1 MYSIPT
7 LAISGIIFICIIF
20 FYLTGVWVSRLQK
33 KNNPDAKAEGVG
45 PFEGA
50 LLGLLALLLSFTFNM
65 SASRYDTRRALLIQE
80 SIYISTVLSCADLYP
95 DSSRREF
102 RKDLQQYIEAR
113 ILYYNAGTIDEVKI
127 ARTLHDA
134 AKISNRI
141 WQRAAHLS
149 KESSAAVPYNLMLS
163 ALNDMTGV
171 VTNRDAARLA
181 RVPEPIIWLLFI
193 LTFLGSLII
202 GYSKKEKKND
212 WVVLSIY
219 SLMTVITIYIIIDL
233 DRPQRG
239 IIKTDTAHH
248 KIVTLRNLFK
258 E

>member
-1 MYSIPT
+1 MYSIPA
-7 LAISGIIFICIIF
+7 LAISGVIFICIIL
-20 FYLTGVWVSRLQK
+20 FYLTGVWVGRYQR

-65 SASRYDTRRALLIQE
+65 SASRYDTRRALIIQE
-80 SIYISTVLSCADLYP
+80 ANNISAVLSCADLYP
-95 DSSRREF
+95 DSNRREF
-102 RKDLQQYIEAR
+102 RKDLQQYVEAR
-113 ILYYNAGTIDEVKI
+113 ILYRNAGIDEVKI
-127 ARTLHDA
+127 AETIHDA
-134 AKISNRI
+134 RKISDQI

-149 KESSAAVPYNLMLS
+149 RENPTVIPYNRMLS
-163 ALNDMTGV
+163 ALNDMTGM
-171 VTNRDAARLA
+171 VTSRDAARLA
-181 RVPEPIIWLLFI
+181 RVPEPILWLLII

-219 SLMTVITIYIIIDL
+219 SLMTVITIFIIIDL
-233 DRPQRG
+233 DRPRRG
-239 IIKTDTAHH
+239 VIKTDTAHQ
-248 KIVTLRNLFK
+248 KIDNLRDLFR

>member
-1 MYSIPT
+1 
-7 LAISGIIFICIIF
+7 
-20 FYLTGVWVSRLQK
+20 
-33 KNNPDAKAEGVG
+33 
-45 PFEGA
+45 
-50 LLGLLALLLSFTFNM
+50 M

-80 SIYISTVLSCADLYP
+80 ANNISTVLSCADLYP

-102 RKDLQQYIEAR
+102 RKYLQQYVEAR

-127 ARTLHDA
+127 AKTLHDA
-134 AKISNRI
+134 AKISNQI

-149 KESSAAVPYNLMLS
+149 RESPTFVPYNLMLS

-171 VTNRDAARLA
+171 MTSRDAARLA
-181 RVPEPIIWLLFI
+181 RVPEPIIWLLII
-193 LTFLGSLII
+193 LTLLGSLII

-212 WVVLSIY
+212 WIVLSIY

-239 IIKTDTAHH
+239 IIKTDTAHQ
-248 KIVTLRNLFK
+248 KIVNLRNLFK

>member
-1 MYSIPT
+1 MYSIPA
-7 LAISGIIFICIIF
+7 LVISGIIFICIVL
-20 FYLTGVWVSRLQK
+20 FYLTGVWVGRYQR

-65 SASRYDTRRALLIQE
+65 SASRYDARRALLIQE
-80 SIYISTVLSCADLYP
+80 ANSISTVLSCADLYP
-95 DSSRREF
+95 DSIRREF

-113 ILYYNAGTIDEVKI
+113 ILYRNAGIDEVKI
-127 ARTLHDA
+127 AETLNEA
-134 AKISNRI
+134 RKISDQI
-141 WQRAAHLS
+141 WQRAVQLS
-149 KESSAAVPYNLMLS
+149 RESPTVVPYNLMLS

-171 VTNRDAARLA
+171 VTSRDAARLA
-181 RVPEPIIWLLFI
+181 RVPEPIIWLLII

-219 SLMTVITIYIIIDL
+219 SLMTVITIFIIIDL
-233 DRPQRG
+233 DRPLRG
-239 IIKTDTAHH
+239 VIKTNTAHQ
-248 KIVTLRNLFK
+248 KIDNLRYLFK

>member
-7 LAISGIIFICIIF
+7 AVISGVLFVCIIF
-20 FYLTGVWVSRLQK
+20 FYLTGVWLANYQK
-33 KNNPDAKAEGVG
+33 KINPEAKAEGVG
-45 PFEGA
+45 PLEGA

-80 SIYISTVLSCADLYP
+80 ANSISTVLSCADLYP

-102 RKDLQQYIEAR
+102 RKDLQQYVEAR
-113 ILYYNAGTIDEVKI
+113 IRYYNAGIDEVKLGE
-127 ARTLHDA
+127 TLDDA
-134 AKISNRI
+134 AKISDRI

-149 KESSAAVPYNLMLS
+149 GESSTVVSYTLMLS

-171 VTNRDAARLA
+171 VTSRDAARLA
-181 RVPEPIIWLLFI
+181 RVPEPIVWLLIF

-212 WVVLSIY
+212 WIVVSIY

-233 DRPQRG
+233 DRPRRG
-239 IIKTDTAHH
+239 IIKTETAHQ
-248 KIVTLRNLFK
+248 KIVELRNLFR